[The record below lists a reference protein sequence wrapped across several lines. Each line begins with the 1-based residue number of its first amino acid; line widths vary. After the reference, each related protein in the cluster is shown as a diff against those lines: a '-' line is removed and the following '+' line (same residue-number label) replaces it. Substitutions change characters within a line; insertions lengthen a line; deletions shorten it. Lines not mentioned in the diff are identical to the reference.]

1 MLDEFYVNR
10 AMEKEAVDDT
20 DLQLFALQK
29 AKELAWDN
37 FIAGATFI
45 KSFKK
50 NNRISSRR
58 YNKLVTRDT
67 SNRKACSLQGI

>member
-1 MLDEFYVNR
+1 MLDDFYVKR

-29 AKELAWDN
+29 AKELARN
-37 FIAGATFI
+37 IFIAGATFI

-58 YNKLVTRDT
+58 YNKLVARDT